1 MRTSSRYLLFATVL
15 LLIGISAY
23 ECGHAAT
30 PQPKPPIPISIT
42 FTQGPV
48 TRSLTIPNATCTDY
62 RGRALNGPHG
72 QTRFF
77 LECNGIAQGSFVQFQ
92 TDAGPIYPQ
101 WTWPAPQCGQKPAI
115 ASQHAT
121 CPPGTE
127 GAGWTQT
134 HDWACSGGAWQA
146 LPWVP
151 ADPPPGACSPVGPP
165 PFQWQPPR
173 PGSTFPTQARVAKG
187 ASYASPY
194 GALVTR
200 VTDHTVDAGGG
211 QAWLREDYNRRQ
223 SLNADDSL
231 LAVYQPNG
239 FWDVFDAH
247 SLAFVKRLAGPAGDS
262 EFQWDSADPN
272 IAYYLPINGGTVL
285 YRLDVGANTSAPQYD
300 FTAAVTALWP
310 TARRCWTKSE
320 GSPSAD
326 GRIWGLM
333 CETDAFTPLGF
344 VALDVVARHVLWSM
358 PNSVRPDNVTITPSG
373 RWFIRSGNDSEGT
386 KAYAIDGSQVWQ
398 LHPGVEHADI
408 GVLPNG
414 DDFFVSFDYTAGVT
428 FVTDIDVGPSSRR
441 TLFPIYGNAWLDN
454 VPPHPCANCAGH
466 WSAKAFRKPGWA
478 VFGSYGTPPANIV
491 VVNVVTGAFYGL
503 AVNYVNDG
511 NYFDE
516 PHCFASRSLNAVY
529 CNENWGTSLSVDVVR
544 IDVPE
549 LP

>member
-1 MRTSSRYLLFATVL
+1 MRSALLLLLFSGAL
-15 LLIGISAY
+15 SA
-23 ECGHAAT
+23 APA
-30 PQPKPPIPISIT
+30 PKPPIPTAIT
-42 FTQGPV
+42 FTQGTV
-48 TRSLTIPNATCTDY
+48 TRTLPISSASCTDY
-62 RGRALNGPHG
+62 RGSPVNGQHG
-72 QTRFF
+72 LTRFR
-77 LECNGIAQGSFVQFQ
+77 LICGNVGQGSYVQFE

-101 WTWPAPQCGQKPAI
+101 WQWPAPTCGQKPAV

-134 HDWACSGGAWQA
+134 HDWTCAAGSWQPM
-146 LPWVP
+146 PWVP
-151 ADPPPGACSPVGPP
+151 ADPPAGACAPVGPP
-165 PFQWQPPR
+165 PFQWQAPR
-173 PGSTFPTQARVAKG
+173 PGSTFTAPARPAKG
-187 ASYASPY
+187 GSYLSPY
-194 GALVTR
+194 GATVTR
-200 VTDHTVDAGGG
+200 VTDHATDAGGG

-247 SLAFVKRLAGPAGDS
+247 TLAFVKRLAGPAGDS
-262 EFQWDSADPN
+262 EFQWDAADPN
-272 IAYYLPINGGTVL
+272 IAYYLSINGGTVL
-285 YRLDVGANTSAPQYD
+285 YRLDVAANTSAPQYD

-333 CETDAFTPLGF
+333 CETDGFAPLGF
-344 VALDVVARHVLWSM
+344 VALDVVAKRVLWSM
-358 PNSVRPDNVTITPSG
+358 PNSIRPDNVTITPSG
-373 RWFIRSGNDSEGT
+373 RWFVRSGNDSAGT
-386 KAYAIDGSQVWQ
+386 RAYRIDGSGATWQ

-428 FVTDIDVGPSSRR
+428 FVTDIDAGPSSRR

-491 VVNVVTGAFYGL
+491 AVNVVTGAVYGL
-503 AVNYVNDG
+503 AANYVNDG

-516 PHCFASRSLNAVY
+516 PQCFASRSLDAVY
-529 CNENWGTSLSVDVVR
+529 CNENWGTSLSIDVVR
-544 IDVPE
+544 IDVPA
-549 LP
+549 LPN